1 MNTQPY
7 DSPAGPPLVSV
18 TGLRKTYGDT
28 VAVHGA
34 DLTLRAG
41 EVHALCGHNGA
52 GKSTVVKMLSGQESP
67 EAGTISVAGE
77 VVELRNRGSAQ
88 LAGIALVDQELSV
101 VPALTVAENLFLGD
115 RSAGWVHRRRQERA
129 RARAM
134 LDEMGLAHV
143 HPDQPLRS
151 LGLGERQLVEIARAM
166 GQRARVVILDE
177 PTATLSDVESERVY
191 AAVRRVAAAGC
202 SVLFVSHRLG
212 EVLQLCDRV
221 TVMRDGRVVTVAD
234 TAKLT
239 VQSLIRHILGETPE
253 NSPKRPADVGQV
265 ALQLHAIAV
274 PGRFENLS
282 LDAHAGTVYAL
293 AGQVG
298 SGASEVL
305 RGIAGLEPAIRGR
318 VTVGGRPLTAGD
330 PVAAS
335 KGGIAFASNDRKS
348 EGLFLRRPVGTN
360 LMATRIPSFTQV
372 GAIRSRAW
380 RACERRLAASCG
392 LQERLEVAVGDLS
405 GGNQQK
411 VFVARALARPD
422 VKVLLLDEPTRGVDV
437 GGRAAIHRLVRQAAA
452 DGMTVL
458 FASTE
463 LDELVELADV
473 VVTFHKG
480 EVVAQHD
487 SVTSGDALLF
497 EMTHGTAVHE
507 VGGAP

>member
-1 MNTQPY
+1 MSSQPY
-7 DSPAGPPLVSV
+7 DFPAGSPLVSV

-34 DLTLRAG
+34 DLALRAG

-67 EAGTISVAGE
+67 DAGTISIEGE

-115 RSAGWVHRRRQERA
+115 RSAGWVYRRRQERA
-129 RARAM
+129 RAREM

-221 TVMRDGRVVTVAD
+221 TVMRDGSVVTVAD
-234 TAKLT
+234 TVKLT

-253 NSPKRPADVGQV
+253 NIPKRPADVGEV

-274 PGRFENLS
+274 PGRFESLS
-282 LDAHAGTVYAL
+282 LDARAGTVYAL

-305 RGIAGLEPAIRGR
+305 RGIAGLEPAMRGR
-318 VTVGGRPLTAGD
+318 VSVGGRHLTAGD
-330 PVAAS
+330 PVAAWN
-335 KGGIAFASNDRKS
+335 GGIAFASNDRKS
-348 EGLFLRRPVGTN
+348 EGLFLRRSVGTN
-360 LMATRIPSFTQV
+360 LMATRIPAFTRA

-392 LQERLEVAVGDLS
+392 LQERLGAAVGDLS

-411 VFVARALARPD
+411 VFVARALGRPD

-473 VVTFHKG
+473 VVTFYKG
-480 EVVAQHD
+480 EVVARHD
-487 SVTSGDALLF
+487 GVASGDALLF
-497 EMTHGTAVHE
+497 EMTHGTVVHE
-507 VGGAP
+507 VGGAR